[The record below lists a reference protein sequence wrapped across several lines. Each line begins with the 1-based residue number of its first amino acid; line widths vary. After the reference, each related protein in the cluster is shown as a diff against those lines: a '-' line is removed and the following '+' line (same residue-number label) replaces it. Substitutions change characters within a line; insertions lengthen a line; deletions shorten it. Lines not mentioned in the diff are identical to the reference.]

1 MAQRHLDLGWL
12 RTFDA
17 VGRLGSLTRAAQE
30 LGLTQPAVTYQIR
43 RVEEQ
48 LGLSLFHRS
57 QGGSRLTEAG
67 EVLFRAVR
75 ASVERIDDA
84 AQETLRKAR
93 DPAIRIFTDYGFAAF
108 WLMPRVADFRR
119 RHPKAEVH
127 IVASQS
133 LEDELERDTDAA
145 MVFGARGDFPP
156 SAKLL
161 IPERV
166 VPVCAPG
173 FLERYGPFDDPAQFA
188 NVPLLHLETTEK
200 ARWLTWATWL
210 AAHGV
215 AREPEQGDL
224 GLNTYGFVIQA
235 ALAEQGL
242 ALGWIGLV
250 DHHLAQGSLIQVG
263 PEITRPDRGYWLV
276 PSPSA
281 HDTTAALLDWLIN
294 ET

>member
-93 DPAIRIFTDYGFAAF
+93 DPAIR
-108 WLMPRVADFRR
+108 R
-119 RHPKAEVH
+119 
-127 IVASQS
+127 S
-133 LEDELERDTDAA
+133 
-145 MVFGARGDFPP
+145 
-156 SAKLL
+156 
-161 IPERV
+161 
-166 VPVCAPG
+166 G
-173 FLERYGPFDDPAQFA
+173 FLPIM
-188 NVPLLHLETTEK
+188 VLL
-200 ARWLTWATWL
+200 
-210 AAHGV
+210 
-215 AREPEQGDL
+215 
-224 GLNTYGFVIQA
+224 
-235 ALAEQGL
+235 
-242 ALGWIGLV
+242 
-250 DHHLAQGSLIQVG
+250 
-263 PEITRPDRGYWLV
+263 
-276 PSPSA
+276 PSG
-281 HDTTAALLDWLIN
+281 
-294 ET
+294 

>member
-93 DPAIRIFTDYGFAAF
+93 SGDPDFYRLWFCCLLADAARGGF
-108 WLMPRVADFRR
+108 PS
-119 RHPKAEVH
+119 P
-127 IVASQS
+127 ASQGRS
-133 LEDELERDTDAA
+133 PYR
-145 MVFGARGDFPP
+145 
-156 SAKLL
+156 
-161 IPERV
+161 
-166 VPVCAPG
+166 
-173 FLERYGPFDDPAQFA
+173 
-188 NVPLLHLETTEK
+188 
-200 ARWLTWATWL
+200 
-210 AAHGV
+210 GV
-215 AREPEQGDL
+215 AK
-224 GLNTYGFVIQA
+224 
-235 ALAEQGL
+235 
-242 ALGWIGLV
+242 
-250 DHHLAQGSLIQVG
+250 S
-263 PEITRPDRGYWLV
+263 
-276 PSPSA
+276 
-281 HDTTAALLDWLIN
+281 
-294 ET
+294 